1 MFKLKDLH
9 EYACSH
15 VNLYFNICSKF
26 NSNVN
31 VWRIPFK
38 NVLMDLFFNCHDTLT
53 CSDTFIVI
61 FWITLTLGL
70 IGFFEACKE
79 MIIIFNDENYE
90 PMTFGQRSYEFIS
103 VKQRRRARICGLS
116 LNIKLFFGLIYGLIK
131 LRSSHILPWIAV
143 YGFIIAMEIFYWI
156 CDSYMNRRVKM
167 APIRSLVIL
176 IVRWLLTIHIML
188 VINAIKLKGKIY

>member
-1 MFKLKDLH
+1 MFKLEDLH

-26 NSNVN
+26 KSNVN

-38 NVLMDLFFNCHDTLT
+38 GKIMDLFFNCHDTLS

-61 FWITLTLGL
+61 YWITLILGL
-70 IGFFEACKE
+70 IGIFEACKE

-90 PMTFGQRSYEFIS
+90 PMTFGQRSYEFIG
-103 VKQRRRARICGLS
+103 VRQRRRARICGLS

-131 LRSSHILPWIAV
+131 LRTSHILPWIAV
-143 YGFIIAMEIFYWI
+143 YGFIIAIEIFYWI
-156 CDSYMNRRVKM
+156 CDTYTNRRVKL

-188 VINAIKLKGKIY
+188 VINAIKAKGMI